1 MNVRPARSGWV
12 GGGREIDADVAV
24 VGAGPAGSALAAML
38 GRAGVRTVLLD
49 RARFP
54 RDKPCGE
61 GLLPAGVSVLEE
73 IGVSLRSFPT
83 LGGVSYRVPLAG
95 SAKGDF
101 VNGTRGL
108 GVRRLVFDQM
118 LAAHAQATPN
128 VEARFG
134 CDASG
139 LELRAG
145 HAVLNTDA
153 GHIGCRFVIGADGL
167 HSRVAGWMGWAR
179 APRSRRF
186 GLVGHL
192 AAPRHG
198 VDRVIVTLGR
208 VAEVYS
214 APTGPDELLVA
225 VLASKGGL
233 RDRDEPVREAYARHV
248 RSAHPE
254 LSVPG
259 DVSVHGAGPFW
270 VRPSRVAAGRVFLL
284 GDAAGFLDPLTGDG
298 MSDALVAARKLA
310 SLISSGARDHASDYR
325 RWERGQW
332 RRRLFVN
339 RLALTLTGSSG
350 FARRALRGLQRRPST
365 LNRLLE
371 INDGTRRISSLSLRD
386 WTALVGV

>member
-1 MNVRPARSGWV
+1 
-12 GGGREIDADVAV
+12 
-24 VGAGPAGSALAAML
+24 
-38 GRAGVRTVLLD
+38 VLLD

-73 IGVSLRSFPT
+73 IGVSLDSFPT
-83 LGGVSYRVPLAG
+83 LGGVSYRVPLGG

-101 VNGTRGL
+101 VNGTTGR
-108 GVRRLVFDQM
+108 GVRRLVFDQL
-118 LAAHAQATPN
+118 LAGRAQATPN

-134 CDASG
+134 CAAAG
-139 LELRAG
+139 LEVRGG
-145 HAVLNTDA
+145 HPVLKTDA
-153 GHIGCRFVIGADGL
+153 GDIGCRFVIGADGL
-167 HSRVAGWMGWAR
+167 RSRVAAWTGWAR

-192 AAPRHG
+192 GAARHG

-208 VAEVYS
+208 AVEVYS
-214 APTGPDELLVA
+214 APTGPDQLLVA
-225 VLASKGGL
+225 VLGSRAGL
-233 RDRDEPVREAYARHV
+233 RDRDEPAREAYARHV
-248 RSAHPE
+248 RAAHPE
-254 LSVPG
+254 LSVPV

-270 VRPSRVAAGRVFLL
+270 VRPSRVAGGGVFLL

-298 MSDALVAARKLA
+298 MSDALVAARRIA
-310 SLISSGARDHASDYR
+310 SLITSEAREPEVDYR

-350 FARRALRGLQRRPST
+350 FARRAVRGLQRRPST

-371 INDGTRRISSLSLRD
+371 INDGSRGISSLGIRD
-386 WTALVGV
+386 WSALAGV